1 MAAARSLTADEAK
14 VYSDWIL
21 ASVGPAVR
29 SALEEVMKQNWEPR
43 SEFFRN
49 LIAEGLNQGRVE
61 GLNQGRAEGRVEG
74 EAKGLAAALLT
85 VLESRAL
92 QPDATQREQI
102 SPAVSLHGCGN
113 GCRMH

>member
-1 MAAARSLTADEAK
+1 
-14 VYSDWIL
+14 
-21 ASVGPAVR
+21 
-29 SALEEVMKQNWEPR
+29 MKQNWEPR

-49 LIAEGLNQGRVE
+49 LIAEGLNQGRVEGLNQGRVE